1 MIKVGIFG
9 VAAAFLALVL
19 KREKEEFAVLL
30 ILAAGVILFSYAVA
44 QAAAVITFV
53 QDILNGLSFDSD
65 YLTVLLKML
74 GIAYVGEFA
83 ASVCQD
89 AGYHSIAGQ
98 VQMFAKLSVVLL
110 SLPYLAYFVEVVEGF
125 L

>member
-30 ILAAGVILFSYAVA
+30 ILAAGVVLFSYALA

-53 QDILNGLSFDSD
+53 QDILEGLSFESD

-74 GIAYVGEFA
+74 GITYVAEFA